1 MKVSDNGKIVL
12 KHFESLSL
20 KAYPDPATGGAA
32 WTNGWG
38 HTGPDVKPGTIWT
51 IEQAESA
58 LSVDLATFEELV
70 NRVLTTDINQGQ
82 FDALVSFAFNVGP
95 GKKGVKDGLVV
106 LKNGNPSSLL
116 RLTNERQ
123 FGAAAAQFRFWNKGA
138 GKVMKGLIRR
148 RAAEAA
154 LFTGSPGQQAILIG
168 TAAA

>member
-1 MKVSDNGKIVL
+1 MKISDNGKIVL

-20 KAYPDPATGGAA
+20 KSYPDPATGGAP

-38 HTGPDVKPGTIWT
+38 HTGPDVKPGQVIT
-51 IEQAESA
+51 QVKA
-58 LSVDLATFEELV
+58 EELLDADLQRFEFGV
-70 NRVLTTDINQGQ
+70 MALLDRQVNQGQ
-82 FDALVSFAFNVGP
+82 FDALVSLSFNVGL
-95 GKKGVKDGLVV
+95 GN
-106 LKNGNPSSLL
+106 LKTSTLL
-116 RLTNERQ
+116 RMVNAGEM
-123 FGAAAAQFRFWNKGA
+123 GNAAAQFSRWNKAA

>member
-1 MKVSDNGKIVL
+1 MKISDNGKIVL

-20 KAYPDPATGGAA
+20 KSYPDPATGGTP

-38 HTGPDVKPGTIWT
+38 HTGPDVKPGQVIT
-51 IEQAESA
+51 QVKA
-58 LSVDLATFEELV
+58 EELLDADLQ
-70 NRVLTTDINQGQ
+70 RFEFGVLALLDRPVNQGQ
-82 FDALVSFAFNVGP
+82 FDALVSFSFNVGL
-95 GKKGVKDGLVV
+95 GN
-106 LKNGNPSSLL
+106 LKTSTLL
-116 RLTNERQ
+116 RMVNAGEM
-123 FGAAAAQFRFWNKGA
+123 GNAAAQFSRWNKGA

>member
-1 MKVSDNGKIVL
+1 ML

-20 KAYPDPATGGAA
+20 KSYPDPATGGTP

-38 HTGPDVKPGTIWT
+38 HTGPDVKPGQVIT
-51 IEQAESA
+51 QVKA
-58 LSVDLATFEELV
+58 EELLDADLQ
-70 NRVLTTDINQGQ
+70 RFEFGVLALLDRPVNQGQ
-82 FDALVSFAFNVGP
+82 FDALVSFSFNVGL
-95 GKKGVKDGLVV
+95 GN
-106 LKNGNPSSLL
+106 LKTSTLL
-116 RLTNERQ
+116 RMVNAGEM
-123 FGAAAAQFRFWNKGA
+123 GNAAAQFSRWNKGA

>member
-1 MKVSDNGKIVL
+1 MKISDNGKIVL

-20 KAYPDPATGGAA
+20 KSYPDPATGGTP

-38 HTGPDVKPGTIWT
+38 HTGPDVKPGQIIT
-51 IEQAESA
+51 QVKA
-58 LSVDLATFEELV
+58 EELLDADLQ
-70 NRVLTTDINQGQ
+70 RFEFGVLALLDRPVDQGQ
-82 FDALVSFAFNVGP
+82 FDALVSFSFNVGL
-95 GKKGVKDGLVV
+95 GN
-106 LKNGNPSSLL
+106 LKTSTLL
-116 RLTNERQ
+116 RMVNAGEM
-123 FGAAAAQFRFWNKGA
+123 GNAAAQFSRWNKGA